1 MDLDAVR
8 LLYDYNHW
16 ANERLLA
23 VAETAPRERL
33 SERVGA
39 SFDSIHGTLAH
50 VLGAEILWLS
60 RWRGVSPP
68 RLLGG
73 EDFDNLAAIRAR
85 WTAQQHELQAFLDD
99 LTPEKLAAPLQYTNT
114 SGKTFRYPLWQL
126 MLHLVNHGTHHRSE
140 LADMLTRVGAA
151 PPPTDLIVFLAER
164 TA

>member
-8 LLYDYNHW
+8 FLFDYNQW

-23 VAETAPRERL
+23 VAEQVPRERL
-33 SERVGA
+33 AERFGA

-50 VLGAEILWLS
+50 VLAAEILWLS

-68 RLLGG
+68 RLLSAG
-73 EDFDNLAAIRAR
+73 DFDSLAVIRAR
-85 WTAQQHELQAFLDD
+85 WIAQQRDLQAFLDD
-99 LTPEKLAAPLQYTNT
+99 LTPEKLATPLQYTNT
-114 SGKTFRYPLWQL
+114 RGKAFSYPLWQM

-140 LADMLTRVGAA
+140 LSDMLTRVGAA

-164 TA
+164 VA